1 MKKQNRGRAVPHTM
15 SITELSQN
23 ASGAVDRAIDLD
35 DQLEPLIIMR
45 HNKPVAVLLGIKAY
59 EELYSGFIENET
71 EIAYNILKQRG
82 IAREDI
88 AAHLE
93 SQRNAPKY
101 TLEEVMAM
109 FGDSQEELDAVSAK
123 YGNDL

>member
-15 SITELSQN
+15 SVTELSQN
-23 ASGAVDRAIDLD
+23 ASGAVDRAIELG
-35 DQLEPLIIMR
+35 DQIEPLMIMR

-59 EELYSGFIENET
+59 EELYAGFIENET
-71 EIAYNILKQRG
+71 EIAYNIFEQRG

-88 AAHLE
+88 PAYLE
-93 SQRNAPKY
+93 AQRNAPMY

-109 FGDSQEELDAVSAK
+109 NGDTFEELDAVSAK
-123 YGNDL
+123 YGDDL